1 MVRRENLIRRV
12 VNAPSTQNL
21 FLFSFSFF
29 IFRYYLSKN
38 LLCDHP
44 LTNLI
49 IFTLTIHDMFIQD
62 NEDKKDVLVSRKLM
76 FVSFFLT

>member
-12 VNAPSTQNL
+12 VNALPTQN
-21 FLFSFSFF
+21 LFSFSFF
-29 IFRYYLSKN
+29 SFFVFRYDLSKN

-49 IFTLTIHDMFIQD
+49 ILTLTIHHMFIQEK
-62 NEDKKDVLVSRKLM
+62 EDKKDVLVS
-76 FVSFFLT
+76 